1 MQVRRALI
9 AFVVVFAVVTLIA
22 AITAPRDDDDDS
34 PATADPAPRA
44 APSPAVAVRFRH
56 PVEGAPP
63 VRLVRRGSHV
73 AIRVEAG
80 VAGDVEIPGLGLIQP
95 VAPGTPAVFDVLA
108 TRAGRYDVSLRSVAA
123 ERTKL
128 GTLQVAN

>member
-9 AFVVVFAVVTLIA
+9 AFVVVFAVVSLIA
-22 AITAPRDDDDDS
+22 AITAPREDDDS

-44 APSPAVAVRFRH
+44 APSPTVAVRFRH
-56 PVEGAPP
+56 PVEGRPP
-63 VRLVRRGSHV
+63 VRLVRRGSQV

-95 VAPGTPAVFDVLA
+95 VGPGTPAVFDVLA

-123 ERTKL
+123 ESTKL
-128 GTLQVAN
+128 GTLEVAN